1 MAWSRK
7 FYAKSTTVLI
17 GTKGTNAPLMPFML
31 SAILVKR
38 LKTAGKR
45 TAKRLSRMICNQKK
59 ELPQPALSFRMFNVL
74 SFFVMTPF
82 AGENNKAPV

>member
-17 GTKGTNAPLMPFML
+17 GAKETNAPLMPFML

-38 LKTAGKR
+38 LKTARKQ
-45 TAKRLSRMICNQKK
+45 TAKRLSRMTCNQKK
-59 ELPQPALSFRMFNVL
+59 ELRQPALSFCICSAL
-74 SFFVMTPF
+74 SFSVMPPF
-82 AGENNKAPV
+82 ARKNKKVPV